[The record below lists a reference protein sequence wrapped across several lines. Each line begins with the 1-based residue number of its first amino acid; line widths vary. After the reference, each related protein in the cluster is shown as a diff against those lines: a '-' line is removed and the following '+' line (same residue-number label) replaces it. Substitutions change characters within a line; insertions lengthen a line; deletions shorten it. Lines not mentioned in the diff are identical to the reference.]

1 MFYRRRGE
9 EEGTEAAEAALGL
22 KARESMQLLMI

>member
-1 MFYRRRGE
+1 MFDRRRGE

>member
-1 MFYRRRGE
+1 MFYRRGGE